1 LAKIEKDGI
10 STTFKDQ
17 LYSGFQ
23 SLYVQKFKQ
32 RYTEYINYIKEHIKI
47 SLRNFVASIA
57 PTTTTTPTTD
67 VVVPAEKVTTY
78 VFTKPFKSGEYNE
91 GIKALQ
97 NLLTTIQLY
106 S

>member
-1 LAKIEKDGI
+1 LAKITSDGI

-23 SLYVQKFKQ
+23 SLYIQKFKQ
-32 RYTEYINYIKEHIKI
+32 RYTEYSNFIKDTVKTALKNIVSSVTQTGDTTVPVVAASTGKI
-47 SLRNFVASIA
+47 VN
-57 PTTTTTPTTD
+57 
-67 VVVPAEKVTTY
+67 Y

-97 NLLTTIQLY
+97 SLLTTLKLY